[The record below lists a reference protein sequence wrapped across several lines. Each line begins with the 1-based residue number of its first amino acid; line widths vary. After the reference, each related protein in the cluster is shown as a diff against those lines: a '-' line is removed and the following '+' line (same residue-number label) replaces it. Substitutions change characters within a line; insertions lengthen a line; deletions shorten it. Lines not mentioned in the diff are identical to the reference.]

1 MPFPVT
7 RRTNLKHRRLGNEGV
22 KDRIE
27 NLYFAYLFVL
37 RAVMKAGP
45 YLESV
50 QYTTGMADQDSRS
63 LELVRKLVL
72 FFSRLSPSIVTL
84 WSLFEISLSNL
95 EQNAF
100 LCPSFVP

>member
-1 MPFPVT
+1 MACVQIT
-7 RRTNLKHRRLGNEGV
+7 EIAVCRLGNEGV

-50 QYTTGMADQDSRS
+50 QYTTGIADQDSRS
-63 LELVRKLVL
+63 LELIRQLVL
-72 FFSRLSPSIVTL
+72 SFPIPHPS
-84 WSLFEISLSNL
+84 S
-95 EQNAF
+95 
-100 LCPSFVP
+100 VP